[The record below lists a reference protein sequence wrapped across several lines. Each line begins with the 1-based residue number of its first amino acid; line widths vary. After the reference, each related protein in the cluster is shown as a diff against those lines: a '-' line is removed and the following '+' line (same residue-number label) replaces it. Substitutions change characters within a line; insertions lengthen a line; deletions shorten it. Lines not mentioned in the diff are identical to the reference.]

1 MATLTFDDK
10 TYDIDT
16 LSDTAKAQ
24 AASLRFVTTEIER
37 HKAQLAV
44 LQTAYATYA
53 NALKKELEGAKH

>member
-10 TYDIDT
+10 TYDIDK

-37 HKAQLAV
+37 HKAHLAV

-53 NALKKELEGAKH
+53 NALKKELEGA

>member
-1 MATLTFDDK
+1 MATLTLDDK

-44 LQTAYATYA
+44 LQTAYSAYVS
-53 NALKKELEGAKH
+53 ALKKELEGA